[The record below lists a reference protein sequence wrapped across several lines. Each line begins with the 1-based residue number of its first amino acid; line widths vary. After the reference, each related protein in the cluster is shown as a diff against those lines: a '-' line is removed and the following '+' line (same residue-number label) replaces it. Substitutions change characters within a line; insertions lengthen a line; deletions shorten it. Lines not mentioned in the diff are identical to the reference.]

1 MEAVIAAGEMND
13 ARWAAVGR
21 CLRHFHDAGV
31 QHADLNARNIMLGPR
46 LEVWVLDFD
55 RGRLRRPG
63 AWSRRVLDRLA
74 RSLAKSELVRQ
85 DWREGFAILRLAHD
99 A

>member
-1 MEAVIAAGEMND
+1 
-13 ARWAAVGR
+13 
-21 CLRHFHDAGV
+21 
-31 QHADLNARNIMLGPR
+31 HADLNARNIMLGPQ

-74 RSLAKSELVRQ
+74 RSLAKKDDDGREWQAGFEL
-85 DWREGFAILRLAHD
+85 LRLAHD